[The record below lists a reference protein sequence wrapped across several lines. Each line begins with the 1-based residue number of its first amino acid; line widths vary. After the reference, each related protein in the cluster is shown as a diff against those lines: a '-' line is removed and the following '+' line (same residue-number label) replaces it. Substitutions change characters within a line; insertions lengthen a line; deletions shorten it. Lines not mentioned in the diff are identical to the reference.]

1 MIRAGDQEAAVPCA
15 ASAAKVILAG
25 RVTSFRRNH
34 WEAKPASTFANILK
48 RLARPERSELRTFRT
63 VSESEVR
70 KACARGEKADKQR
83 SG

>member
-34 WEAKPASTFANILK
+34 WEAKPAS
-48 RLARPERSELRTFRT
+48 S
-63 VSESEVR
+63 
-70 KACARGEKADKQR
+70 
-83 SG
+83 